1 MKHRVLLLALALC
14 LLFQLTACGRDP
26 AAESPSPS
34 VPPSSAPTAE
44 ATPTPEPP
52 PTPTPVPT
60 PEPTPALTF
69 PALLASHQ
77 LTGVLLWQDSADTF
91 RLEKGELSGPAPIAL
106 PDSYVNIALVD
117 AEPED
122 WDVSVHI
129 LTAGET
135 IVYDLLWSEEE
146 ETWQEALLTIPAPTL
161 NIAAEPPL
169 DEDALAIDVPDFLT
183 EEQQLLYRKA
193 YFLYTHTFGGN
204 TDLIDIF
211 DADPDSYVFSSA
223 NYGFY
228 SYQIASGRYQ
238 NWADF
243 DQVVHSVFTDDYW
256 QQTNCFP
263 GADGITYP
271 TYMEYDGKM
280 AFISSARGGGWYN
293 DDISDQFKLVS
304 KTDTTIEFTVTGH
317 YADPY
322 DRTDFQLTFP
332 LRMVLTEVGWRFEQY
347 HCVQTDYVLELD
359 DVLHSD

>member
-1 MKHRVLLLALALC
+1 MKKIVALLLLALC
-14 LLFQLTACGRDP
+14 LLFQLTACGRGP

-34 VPPSSAPTAE
+34 APPSSAPTAE
-44 ATPTPEPP
+44 VTPTPEPP

-77 LTGVLLWQDSADTF
+77 LTGVLLWQDTPTTF

-169 DEDALAIDVPDFLT
+169 DETALALDVPDFLT

-280 AFISSARGGGWYN
+280 AFISSARGGSWYN

-304 KTDTTIEFTVTGH
+304 KTENTIEFTVTGH

-332 LRMVLTEVGWRFEQY
+332 LRMVLTEDGWRFEQY
-347 HCVQTDYVLELD
+347 HCVPTDYVLELD
-359 DVLHSD
+359 DILHTD